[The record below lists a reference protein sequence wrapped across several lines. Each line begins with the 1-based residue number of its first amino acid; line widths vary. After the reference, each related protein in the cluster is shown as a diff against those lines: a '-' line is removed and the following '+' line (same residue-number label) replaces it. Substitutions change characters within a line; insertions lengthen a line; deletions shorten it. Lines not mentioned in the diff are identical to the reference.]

1 MGYEKVGGN
10 NVKKILV
17 LAFMMCGSLL
27 VLSGCFSV
35 IPEKEKEDTFQV
47 KKDDAQKLDVEINLG
62 VGEMTVSKGAKEWL
76 EGNAQY
82 NINKLAPEVKYKL
95 RGNTGEIDIDHK
107 GSSKVKI
114 GNTKNL
120 WDVQL
125 NEDIPMDLSIETGAS
140 KAMLDLRGLKL
151 EKLDIETGV
160 GDLNVDLGGDWKK
173 SFKTNIETGVGQTT
187 VILPSEVGVKITT
200 EKGIGSMNLE
210 GFIAKGKGVFVNEAY
225 EKADIVLE
233 VNSELGVGDVTFKLD
248 K

>member
-1 MGYEKVGGN
+1 M
-10 NVKKILV
+10 KKILV

-76 EGNAQY
+76 EGSAQY
-82 NINKLAPEVKYKL
+82 NVNKLAPEVKYKL

-210 GFIAKGKGVFVNEAY
+210 GFIAKGQGIYVNEAF

>member
-1 MGYEKVGGN
+1 M
-10 NVKKILV
+10 KKILV

-95 RGNTGEIDIDHK
+95 RGNTGEIEIDHK

-125 NEDIPMDLSIETGAS
+125 NEDIPMAPFDRDRCI
-140 KAMLDLRGLKL
+140 
-151 EKLDIETGV
+151 
-160 GDLNVDLGGDWKK
+160 K
-173 SFKTNIETGVGQTT
+173 SN
-187 VILPSEVGVKITT
+187 
-200 EKGIGSMNLE
+200 
-210 GFIAKGKGVFVNEAY
+210 A
-225 EKADIVLE
+225 
-233 VNSELGVGDVTFKLD
+233 
-248 K
+248 

>member
-95 RGNTGEIDIDHK
+95 RGNTGEIEIDHK

-225 EKADIVLE
+225 EKADILLE

>member
-95 RGNTGEIDIDHK
+95 RGNTGEIEIDHK

-151 EKLDIETGV
+151 ENLDIETGV

>member
-1 MGYEKVGGN
+1 
-10 NVKKILV
+10 
-17 LAFMMCGSLL
+17 
-27 VLSGCFSV
+27 
-35 IPEKEKEDTFQV
+35 
-47 KKDDAQKLDVEINLG
+47 
-62 VGEMTVSKGAKEWL
+62 
-76 EGNAQY
+76 
-82 NINKLAPEVKYKL
+82 
-95 RGNTGEIDIDHK
+95 
-107 GSSKVKI
+107 
-114 GNTKNL
+114 
-120 WDVQL
+120 
-125 NEDIPMDLSIETGAS
+125 
-140 KAMLDLRGLKL
+140 MLDLRGLKL

>member
-95 RGNTGEIDIDHK
+95 RGNTGEIEIDHK

>member
-1 MGYEKVGGN
+1 M
-10 NVKKILV
+10 V
-17 LAFMMCGSLL
+17 LAFMMCASLL
-27 VLSGCFSV
+27 VLSGCFSF
-35 IPEKEKEDTFQV
+35 IPEKEKENSFQI

-82 NINKLAPEVKYKL
+82 NINKLAPEVNYKL
-95 RGNTGEIDIDHK
+95 RGNTGEIEIEHK
-107 GSSKVKI
+107 GSSKVKM
-114 GNTKNL
+114 GKVKNL

-125 NEDIPMDLSIETGAS
+125 NDEIPMDLSIETGAS

-173 SFKTNIETGVGQTT
+173 SFKTTIETGVGQTT
-187 VILPSEVGVKITT
+187 VILPSKVGVKITT

-210 GFIAKGKGVFVNEAY
+210 GFIAKGKGVYVNEAY

>member
-1 MGYEKVGGN
+1 M
-10 NVKKILV
+10 KKILV

-27 VLSGCFSV
+27 VLSGCFSF
-35 IPEKEKEDTFQV
+35 IPEKEKEDTFQI

-76 EGNAQY
+76 EGSAQY
-82 NINKLAPEVKYKL
+82 NINKLAPEVNYKL
-95 RGNTGEIDIDHK
+95 RGNTGEIEIEHK
-107 GSSKVKI
+107 GSSKVKM
-114 GNTKNL
+114 GNIKNL